1 MTAQDHRR
9 SAAQRT
15 LPFRTRGDLVV
26 IETAFA
32 GQTSYVVKDPVANES
47 FHLSAEEHRLLDALR
62 RPVSLADLARILETE
77 FAPRRSTP
85 AQLQQFV
92 NQLYAQGLVISDN
105 PGQGAELAARGQ
117 REKRRR
123 RWAALPQ
130 LLSIRL
136 AGFDAGPVV
145 DNLYRRLRFVFS
157 LLPFFAAC
165 ALIAYALLLVIGNAP
180 ALAARL
186 PAIQELARPALLPAW
201 IAAIA
206 GVKILHELGHALA
219 CRHFGARPQEMG
231 VLLLAGAPALYCD
244 VSDAWRLPSKWQRMA
259 VSGAGMFVELVIAAA
274 AAIFWYWAQPGL
286 LAAIC
291 LSLIIVCSVG
301 TLVVNANPLLRY
313 DGYYLLA
320 DWLEVPNLADRAR
333 GLIAAAARRW
343 LLAEAPAVDPLLNPR
358 KRRALW
364 IYAILSKI
372 YLAFVLLAI
381 FVVFLKLARPYDLQ
395 NVVYTAAT
403 IVATGLALRPI
414 IALSRLMANPSI
426 RARLRWFR
434 FAASLAF
441 FASLLAAVLL
451 FPITRQIKAP
461 TIVNPTHSHPLFAVA
476 SGQLEFALPAGA
488 EVNEGDVVLRLL
500 NPELALAVATKEGE
514 VRERRVRVE
523 QLQTLQAVTP
533 DASRQLPAA
542 RAELADVEAQLA
554 EEHAMA
560 EMLVIRAPAAGRLW
574 PAPPQS
580 SNQTAA
586 DNLATW
592 SGSPL
597 DPKNLGA
604 WIEPGTPLAVIAGPG
619 GLSAWAGVEQ
629 ADAPEVEVGQSVRLL
644 AEERPMEILTGRV
657 AHVSRTAR
665 PNDRTDPARDSH
677 QSELFG
683 DTRYHVAE
691 IQLDAPD
698 AALLPGARGTA
709 KIAAHRTTLGSVLL
723 LHLRR
728 TFRQVF

>member
-1 MTAQDHRR
+1 MNPQDHRR

-26 IETAFA
+26 VETAFA
-32 GQTSYVVKDPVANES
+32 GQTSYVVKDPIANES

-62 RPVSLADLARILETE
+62 HPASLKHLARILETE
-77 FAPRRSTP
+77 SAPRRATP

-92 NQLYAQGLVISDN
+92 NQLYAQGLVISEN
-105 PGQGAELAARGQ
+105 PGQGAELAARGH

-123 RWAALPQ
+123 RWIALPQ

-136 AGFDAGPVV
+136 AGFDAGPLV
-145 DNLYRRLRFVFS
+145 DKLYRPLRFAFS
-157 LLPFFAAC
+157 LLPFIAAL
-165 ALIAYALLLVIGNAP
+165 ALVAYALLLVIGNAP
-180 ALAARL
+180 AIAARL
-186 PAIQELARPALLPAW
+186 PALNELARPALLPAW
-201 IAAIA
+201 IVAIA
-206 GVKILHELGHALA
+206 GVKILHELGHALT
-219 CRHFGARPQEMG
+219 CCHYGARPQEMG

-274 AAIFWYWAQPGL
+274 AAIVWFWAQPGL
-286 LAAIC
+286 LAALC

-301 TLVVNANPLLRY
+301 TLLVNLNPLLRY

-333 GLIAAAARRW
+333 GLLAGAARRW
-343 LLAEAPAVDPLLNPR
+343 LLAEPPAADPLLNPR

-364 IYAILSKI
+364 VYAILSKI

-403 IVATGLALRPI
+403 IVVAGLALRPI
-414 IALSRLMANPSI
+414 IALSRLMMNPSI

-434 FAASLAF
+434 FSATLAL
-441 FASLLAAVLL
+441 FASLLVALFM
-451 FPITRQIKAP
+451 FPITRQIKARAVVVP
-461 TIVNPTHSHPLFAVA
+461 AHSLPLFAVA
-476 SGQLEFALPAGA
+476 AGHVEFALPVGA
-488 EVNEGDVVLRLL
+488 EVKQGDVVLRLH
-500 NPELALAVATKEGE
+500 NPELALAVATKQGE

-533 DASRQLPAA
+533 EASRSLPAA
-542 RAELADVEAQLA
+542 RAELADAEAQLA
-554 EEHAMA
+554 EEQAMA
-560 EMLVIRAPAAGRLW
+560 EMLIIRASAAGRVW
-574 PAPPQS
+574 RAPPQS
-580 SNQTAA
+580 A
-586 DNLATW
+586 DQNAPDTLATW

-597 DPKNLGA
+597 DPQNLGA
-604 WIEPGTPLAVIAGPG
+604 WIESGTPLAVIAGPG

-644 AEERPMEILTGRV
+644 ADQRPMEILTGRV
-657 AHVSRTAR
+657 THVSRTAR
-665 PNDRTDPARDSH
+665 PNDRDDAGRDAH

-691 IQLDAPD
+691 IHLDAPD

-709 KIAAHRTTLGSVLL
+709 KIAAHRTTLGGLLL